1 MLTVTLAKNNIINPV
16 IFNHNDL
23 KSIFDEQLTE
33 VPIVSLMVV
42 SKIKIFQSNVFI
54 HVIVQYPR
62 VKLICKKVLLFP
74 VAHYHTMLQIED
86 NIVAECDDGILAV
99 SDCASTNLA
108 TFCKKAS
115 HDTCARQLHAGV
127 AATCRTKPSNLE
139 PLTIVDDGVI
149 IVNEKLTRI
158 TIDDGPTTTI
168 TGTHL
173 ITFERKAVTND
184 SVYLNLNYS
193 VKKSP
198 GIVASPLINITGHD
212 HILSLPLLQRMN
224 EHNLRLMQELR
235 DDVSAGGGL
244 RIWFAAGVA
253 VNNTAGA
260 NERHPNYE
268 SPSTNWLSPRRASNL
283 RGE

>member
-1 MLTVTLAKNNIINPV
+1 MLTVTLTKNNIINPV

-23 KSIFDEQLTE
+23 KSIFDEQLSE

-168 TGTHL
+168 IGTHL
-173 ITFERKAVTND
+173 ITFERKAVIND